1 MRFLRWWS
9 CFLKRT
15 PVHSMNI
22 FSFYPDYL
30 YLLSSIHPFIHP
42 SIHVHNILGVM
53 VVCSYWLT
61 CTHIDSSAEYLTS
74 YNWVLEN
81 MSLLTDFH
89 YTYVLKSVFRCIL
102 TQNSNNILWALFSIM
117 ILEWCQSGL
126 FLIQLSV
133 SISPFFFLVCGIWF
147 DGNRFSSFL
156 MKIFRR
162 NSSFYPRSGII
173 FLCFMWENNNKGVLL
188 IRRISLWL
196 DWFSI
201 AFFSFEFSFFLA
213 EVT

>member
-1 MRFLRWWS
+1 MFLRWWS

-30 YLLSSIHPFIHP
+30 YLHSSIHPFIHP

>member
-1 MRFLRWWS
+1 MVLSSCTFEVLKMMKLLSQKSPCSFHEYIFFLSW
-9 CFLKRT
+9 
-15 PVHSMNI
+15 
-22 FSFYPDYL
+22 L
-30 YLLSSIHPFIHP
+30 YLHSSIHPFIHP

-81 MSLLTDFH
+81 ISLLTDFH

-133 SISPFFFLVCGIWF
+133 SISPFFFLSVAY
-147 DGNRFSSFL
+147 DL
-156 MKIFRR
+156 METDSPVF
-162 NSSFYPRSGII
+162 
-173 FLCFMWENNNKGVLL
+173 
-188 IRRISLWL
+188 
-196 DWFSI
+196 
-201 AFFSFEFSFFLA
+201 
-213 EVT
+213 